1 MKKKVLTPQNIWEE
15 YLKGEE
21 YHLQTGLHDIVRRN
35 EQFYNG
41 EQGEGV
47 NAPDLEKPVINIF
60 KRAVTYLGSQI
71 ISSDVGI
78 SVESFGKENAEI
90 CRILTEQIER
100 VVENTKAKNLLSPSI
115 VRWAIGK
122 EPTPSFT
129 SLVALLP
136 YRGENFFANPR
147 PE

>member
-41 EQGEGV
+41 EQWEGV

-60 KRAVTYLGSQI
+60 KRAVTY
-71 ISSDVGI
+71 
-78 SVESFGKENAEI
+78 
-90 CRILTEQIER
+90 
-100 VVENTKAKNLLSPSI
+100 
-115 VRWAIGK
+115 
-122 EPTPSFT
+122 
-129 SLVALLP
+129 
-136 YRGENFFANPR
+136 
-147 PE
+147 